1 MIEKIKKSINTTPSV
16 TAAMSIR
23 TNMEVLSNVSMVSN
37 TKDGSDITKRKREN
51 VNISARIVWSD
62 RNGK

>member
-1 MIEKIKKSINTTPSV
+1 MRKTKKPTNTMPFA

-37 TKDGSDITKRKREN
+37 TKDGSNITKRKREN